1 MSWTGSTAS
10 TGTAGWQYYTAG
22 TDSGTTSGSV
32 WYNSSFFWHRYLPS
46 KFFEKRSQISLKD
59 FLDMWKK
66 DFRLIEIETKEF
78 GDGKI
83 AKRYNV
89 YSDEPYLGY
98 GRHLGIVVIL
108 DRVNKV
114 ISHEVFNIIGG

>member
-1 MSWTGSTAS
+1 MSWAGATTSTGSV
-10 TGTAGWQYYTAG
+10 GWRHYMPG
-22 TDSGTTSGSV
+22 TDSGTASGSI
-32 WYNSSFFWHRYLPS
+32 WYNSNLFWRRYLPS
-46 KFFEKRSQISLKD
+46 KFFEKKSKIPLKD
-59 FLDMWKK
+59 FLDMWEK
-66 DFRLIEIETKEF
+66 DFRLVEIETKEL

-89 YSDEPYLGY
+89 YSDEPYDGY